1 LNVELGA
8 RLHQQQR
15 ENKRVKT
22 AGLVL
27 IVIGAIALIWGGI
40 TYTTRDQ
47 VVDVGPLHASVEK
60 EHHVPFSPI
69 AGAVLLVGGIALMAV
84 GRK

>member
-1 LNVELGA
+1 MKA
-8 RLHQQQR
+8 
-15 ENKRVKT
+15 

-40 TYTTRDQ
+40 TYTTRDK

-60 EHHVPFSPI
+60 KHHVPLSPI
-69 AGAVLLVGGIALMAV
+69 VGAVLVLGGIALVAA
-84 GRK
+84 GKR

>member
-1 LNVELGA
+1 MKA
-8 RLHQQQR
+8 
-15 ENKRVKT
+15 

-40 TYTTRDQ
+40 TYTTRDK

-60 EHHVPFSPI
+60 EHHVPLSPV
-69 AGAVLLVGGIALMAV
+69 AGAVLLVGGIALLAA
-84 GRK
+84 GKK

>member
-1 LNVELGA
+1 
-8 RLHQQQR
+8 
-15 ENKRVKT
+15 VKA

-40 TYTTRDQ
+40 TYTTRDK

-60 EHHVPFSPI
+60 EHHVPLSPV
-69 AGAVLLVGGIALMAV
+69 AGAVLLVGGIALLAA
-84 GRK
+84 GKK

>member
-1 LNVELGA
+1 MKA
-8 RLHQQQR
+8 
-15 ENKRVKT
+15 

-40 TYTTRDQ
+40 TYTTRDK

-60 EHHVPFSPI
+60 KHHVPLSPI
-69 AGAVLLVGGIALMAV
+69 AGAVLLVGGIALVAA
-84 GRK
+84 GKK

>member
-1 LNVELGA
+1 MKA
-8 RLHQQQR
+8 
-15 ENKRVKT
+15 

-40 TYTTRDQ
+40 TYTTRDK

-60 EHHVPFSPI
+60 KHHVPLSPI
-69 AGAVLLVGGIALMAV
+69 AGAVLLVGGVALVVA
-84 GRK
+84 GKK

>member
-1 LNVELGA
+1 MKA
-8 RLHQQQR
+8 
-15 ENKRVKT
+15 

-40 TYTTRDQ
+40 TYTTRDK

-60 EHHVPFSPI
+60 KHHVPLSPI
-69 AGAVLLVGGIALMAV
+69 AGVVLLVGGVALVVA
-84 GRK
+84 GKK